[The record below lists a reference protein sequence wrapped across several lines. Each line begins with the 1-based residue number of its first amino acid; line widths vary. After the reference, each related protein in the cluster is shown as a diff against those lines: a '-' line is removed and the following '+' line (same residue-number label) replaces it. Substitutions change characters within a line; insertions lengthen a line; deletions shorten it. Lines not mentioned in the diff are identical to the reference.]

1 MIVFLPFRSGRPRVG
16 GDQGHA
22 VGLAAGL
29 IISTHAPA
37 WGRPVNPL
45 DVNCA
50 EYFYS
55 RPHVGGDAY
64 PLETYGISTI
74 STHAPAWGA
83 TIQKR
88 FHVIIILFI
97 STPAPVWGATPFYLK
112 PRPAEADFYSRP
124 RVGGDQGI
132 ESDSAD
138 KRAISTHAPAWGA
151 TVMPKNSSMEIPRF
165 LLTPQNRGRTHRCST
180 PQAETGV

>member
-22 VGLAAGL
+22 VGLAADL

-74 STHAPAWGA
+74 STHAPAWG
-83 TIQKR
+83 R
-88 FHVIIILFI
+88 
-97 STPAPVWGATPFYLK
+97 
-112 PRPAEADFYSRP
+112 
-124 RVGGDQGI
+124 RVQTASNT
-132 ESDSAD
+132 EY
-138 KRAISTHAPAWGA
+138 
-151 TVMPKNSSMEIPRF
+151 TVF
-165 LLTPQNRGRTHRCST
+165 LLTPPRGGQSSCN
-180 PQAETGV
+180 GMD

>member
-1 MIVFLPFRSGRPRVG
+1 MIVSLPFRRRCFCSPPRGGRPTGAFLVLR
-16 GDQGHA
+16 DFQ
-22 VGLAAGL
+22 
-29 IISTHAPA
+29 ISTHAPA

-83 TIQKR
+83 TR
-88 FHVIIILFI
+88 
-97 STPAPVWGATPFYLK
+97 
-112 PRPAEADFYSRP
+112 
-124 RVGGDQGI
+124 
-132 ESDSAD
+132 SDC
-138 KRAISTHAPAWGA
+138 
-151 TVMPKNSSMEIPRF
+151 
-165 LLTPQNRGRTHRCST
+165 L
-180 PQAETGV
+180 